1 MGQGLVEPVRSGLS
15 ARVSTALLLLP
26 LVASVVLLGQQPLL
40 AAALVVATAFVAGLV
55 AVRGVVARLLAA
67 ISPPPPEGRT
77 GPADTLPQNEPA
89 AVGNP
94 QPRAPG
100 ASALP
105 C

>member
-1 MGQGLVEPVRSGLS
+1 VGRESSELT

-26 LVASVVLLGQQPLL
+26 LVASLLLLGQHTLL
-40 AAALVVATAFVAGLV
+40 GAALVVTATVVAGLL
-55 AVRGVVARLLAA
+55 AVRAVVAELLAA
-67 ISPPPPEGRT
+67 VRPAPPRT
-77 GPADTLPQNEPA
+77 RREPADTLPQNEPA

-100 ASALP
+100 AFALP